1 MVRED
6 RVVVGSYRNRDDAV
20 SVINRLKED
29 GYRKEDITLYTNS
42 ENIDGLR
49 DSQDI
54 DVQADS
60 AERSTEETEDNRS
73 FWDQVKD
80 AFSTESYNYEETA
93 QDPAYNQEDDIL
105 YPYRDDINSGHT
117 VIVVD
122 NYRGDTDLDAGPTTA
137 AGRSGVN
144 RTETSVNEKTNISD
158 NNLTDDEK
166 IRLKEERL
174 EVDKE
179 ERKTGEVNVR
189 KETKHDTKSVDV
201 PVEREEVVIE
211 RKPVTGEDSETTDS
225 DIDEDSESYT
235 IPVKEEKVEVDK
247 KPVVKEEVE
256 VKKERHEDVEEVT
269 EDVKREELDVDSEG
283 RTGAEAEDTDRDLD
297 RKNRRND
304 R

>member
-1 MVRED
+1 MVKEN
-6 RVVVGSYRNRDDAV
+6 RVVVGSYRNEDDIV
-20 SVINRLKED
+20 SVINKLKED
-29 GYRKEDITLYTNS
+29 GYQRDDITLYTNS
-42 ENIDGLR
+42 ANADGLK
-49 DSQDI
+49 DSRNV
-54 DVQADS
+54 DVQADD
-60 AERSTEETEDNRS
+60 AGRTTEDTEDDRS
-73 FWDQVKD
+73 FWDKMKD
-80 AFSTESYNYEETA
+80 AFSTGSYNYEEDS
-93 QDPAYNQEDDIL
+93 QNPNYNQEDDVL
-105 YPYRDDINSGHT
+105 YPYRDDINKGNT

-122 NYRGDTDLDAGPTTA
+122 NYRGDTNLEM
-137 AGRSGVN
+137 N
-144 RTETSVNEKTNISD
+144 RTETSVNEKTNKD
-158 NNLTDDEK
+158 NLSEDEK

-179 ERKTGEVNVR
+179 EKKSGEVNVR

-201 PVEREEVVIE
+201 PVEYEEVVIE
-211 RKPVTGEDSETTDS
+211 KKPVTGEDSKTSDT

-256 VKKERHEDVEEVT
+256 IKKETHEDVEEVT

-297 RKNRRND
+297 RNNRRDN